1 MPISPFVMPQPPP
14 HPVIVLLC
22 ATDLVVTRC
31 IDPLLVH
38 QDLHPSQSLDESLQS
53 STWFHPYCPEATPHP
68 FYGNPPCSPYS
79 HLTQSLPLCSSP
91 LQAHSICPSSPHAP
105 TPYPDILSAS
115 STPLSSPASS
125 PRLLVEDIS
134 PVPLTNNNLIPCH
147 TVTKIKIKRPKGAGW
162 KNLMELVNWKVD
174 LLDAVK
180 VRLPVHKASHYFT
193 LFNRLMPRLLFC
205 NIWTHH

>member
-14 HPVIVLLC
+14 HPVIVLLYVL
-22 ATDLVVTRC
+22 TLYWFIKIC
-31 IDPLLVH
+31 I
-38 QDLHPSQSLDESLQS
+38 
-53 STWFHPYCPEATPHP
+53 
-68 FYGNPPCSPYS
+68 
-79 HLTQSLPLCSSP
+79 
-91 LQAHSICPSSPHAP
+91 QAHSICPSSPHAP

-134 PVPLTNNNLIPCH
+134 PVPLTNNNLIPRH

-180 VRLPVHKASHYFT
+180 AHAKIVILQYLNPSLSFNKQNKAKIK
-193 LFNRLMPRLLFC
+193 LFQTEVMFGSAMIAFQC
-205 NIWTHH
+205 